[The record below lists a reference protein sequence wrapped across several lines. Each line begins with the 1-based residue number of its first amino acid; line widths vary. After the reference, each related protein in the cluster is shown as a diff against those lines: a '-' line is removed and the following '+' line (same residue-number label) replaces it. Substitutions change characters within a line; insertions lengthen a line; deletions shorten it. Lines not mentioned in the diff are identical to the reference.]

1 MFSDPCIDCGVDR
14 LQSHKCFVGRHPRCR
29 SCAKKNLSDEGHQN
43 LRNAGLKVWSDP
55 VKSKRIVDGNLT
67 ARAERG
73 EKQKKWKRSDRSQWS
88 LNVRSR
94 DGYKCALCLTVGR
107 GRQMHAHHI
116 FIASQFPEPED
127 ALSLLNGITLCQP
140 CHWSIHFPNG
150 AK

>member
-1 MFSDPCIDCGVDR
+1 MTNTTVVCPECKESRTLKKWRGSWGNEKLCK
-14 LQSHKCFVGRHPRCR
+14 KCHCKTLHQKNTGSKHPM
-29 SCAKKNLSDEGHQN
+29 SDERLANHIEAN
-43 LRNAGLKVWSDP
+43 HKW
-55 VKSKRIVDGNLT
+55 
-67 ARAERG
+67 RAERG